1 MRSSEMPTTER
12 LLLMM
17 LAIAGAIA
25 FAIITPV
32 GEAPDEPA
40 HIGYVQ
46 YLAREWRLP
55 SAPESYDR
63 VNYEAHQPPLGYF
76 AQAAVLR
83 VMAQDGIHLDFRPN
97 PSFDFNRS
105 GSRAFIHPAGGR
117 EARRAVIA
125 MRIVQIG
132 WLLLA
137 MWASM
142 EVACA
147 IAPASQR
154 FAAAY
159 LLAPQLLFVTGA
171 VSNDIALIACASLTL
186 LLLIRFVNDP
196 SNTRG
201 AAAGLALTAA
211 LFAKGAALF
220 LGLPIAVAAIMV
232 ARRKSWAPALA
243 LIATSC
249 AALGVWIGV
258 NVIRFGTI
266 MPPVPTAGSTGT
278 FADLA
283 LRPRWIGSL
292 FVSFW
297 GKFGWFNTPMPA
309 VTYIWFALL
318 TVVALLG
325 LRRMRTPAGAV
336 IVSAIAGN
344 LIFIALFL
352 VMVDWQPQGR
362 YLLPSISAIA
372 ALGASGLPRR

>member
-1 MRSSEMPTTER
+1 MR
-12 LLLMM
+12 LLPMM
-17 LAIAGAIA
+17 LAIAGAAA

-46 YLAREWRLP
+46 YVAREGSLP
-55 SAPESYDR
+55 GAPESYDR
-63 VNYEAHQPPLGYF
+63 VNYESHQPPLGYL
-76 AQAAVLR
+76 AQAVVLR
-83 VMAQDGIHLDFRPN
+83 LIAPAGIDLDFRPN
-97 PSFDFNRS
+97 PAFDFNRS
-105 GSRAFIHPAGGR
+105 GSRAFIHPTGVG
-117 EARRAVIA
+117 EARGAVIA
-125 MRIVQIG
+125 MRFVQIG

-142 EVACA
+142 EVARA
-147 IAPASQR
+147 IAPASQQ

-159 LLAPQLLFVTGA
+159 LLAPQLLFVTGT
-171 VSNDIALIACASLTL
+171 VSNDIALIASASLTL
-186 LLLIRFVNDP
+186 LLLVRFVNGP
-196 SNTRG
+196 SNVRG
-201 AAAGLALTAA
+201 IAAGLALAAA
-211 LFAKGAALF
+211 LFAKGTALF
-220 LGLPIAVAAIMV
+220 LGLPIAVAAIII
-232 ARRKSWAPALA
+232 ARRKSWTPALA

-249 AALGVWIGV
+249 ASLGAWIGV
-258 NVIRFGTI
+258 NVIRFGTL

-309 VTYIWFALL
+309 ITYLWFALL

-325 LRRMRTPAGAV
+325 LRRIRTPAGAV
-336 IVSAIAGN
+336 IVSAIVGN
-344 LIFIALFL
+344 LVFIALFL
-352 VMVDWQPQGR
+352 VNVDWQPQGR

-372 ALGASGLPRR
+372 ALGASGLPRRSPPHLFG